1 MKSKNL
7 IEKQIK
13 VKNNSI
19 LVETIRLAKNH
30 KNWFRVAEILSRP
43 RRSSFE
49 INLSELDKLAKEG
62 ETIVVPG
69 KILSAGELNK
79 KIKIVAVK
87 FSEKAKEKI
96 LKSKGEII
104 FMNDEIKKNPDAK
117 GVRILE

>member
-13 VKNNSI
+13 VKNNST

-30 KNWFRVAEILSRP
+30 KGWFRVAEIMSRP
-43 RRSSFE
+43 RRDSFE

-79 KIKIVAVK
+79 KLKLVAVN
-87 FSEKAKEKI
+87 FSEKSKEKI
-96 LKSKGEII
+96 LKSKSEII

>member
-13 VKNNSI
+13 TKNNPEI
-19 LVETIRLAKNH
+19 VETARMAKTH
-30 KNWFRVAEILSRP
+30 KNWHRIAEIISRP
-43 RRSSFE
+43 RRDSFE
-49 INLSELDKLAKEG
+49 LNLNQLNDLVKEG

-79 KIKIVAVK
+79 KIKIVALK

-96 LKSKGEII
+96 LKNKCELVYIK
-104 FMNDEIKKNPDAK
+104 DEIKKNPDAK
-117 GVRILE
+117 GIRILE